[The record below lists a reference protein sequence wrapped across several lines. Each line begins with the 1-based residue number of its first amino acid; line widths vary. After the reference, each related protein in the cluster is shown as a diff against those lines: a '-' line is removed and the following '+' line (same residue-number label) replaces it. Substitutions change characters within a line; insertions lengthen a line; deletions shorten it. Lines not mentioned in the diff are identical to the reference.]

1 MKKMFFLLSVAF
13 LLVAATPAWPANN
26 NGPMS
31 EQKWPETVQAWP
43 DADDMVSCDFSFPIC
58 AWPSTGEAWPVT
70 GKSMTKAC
78 NYPVSAWPS
87 ETQAWPSPSGYP
99 FPANIGYPLLYL
111 K

>member
-43 DADDMVSCDFSFPIC
+43 DADDMVACVFSFPIC
-58 AWPSTGEAWPVT
+58 
-70 GKSMTKAC
+70 
-78 NYPVSAWPS
+78 
-87 ETQAWPSPSGYP
+87 AWPSPSGYP
-99 FPANIGYPLLYL
+99 FPANIGYPYTVS
-111 K
+111 KVA